1 MRFFSEPFMKGKGT
15 HSADLLVLTI
25 LDQLLTFFLQNKLP
39 QCGGKSYRA
48 FPLQF
53 MAPGSSSF
61 KQRQPFNPSCVALN
75 Y

>member
-48 FPLQF
+48 W
-53 MAPGSSSF
+53 
-61 KQRQPFNPSCVALN
+61 